1 MSKDQ
6 APDRGGV
13 FCFQEPQTADTT
25 IDFIGRFSFKARQLQ
40 HKYDVA
46 YYEIVSLWP

>member
-13 FCFQEPQTADTT
+13 FCFQEPQTEDTT

-46 YYEIVSLWP
+46 YYEIVSL